1 MAGDQSHPPCPEGRS
16 TWKELNCRPRH
27 VQQIEG
33 VRLGVLQKIHPVFP
47 SEQNEKKK
55 MEEALFQLLFQL
67 QPAALAIVRTKKK
80 RPGSLLSNCPTLHES
95 DTGPL

>member
-1 MAGDQSHPPCPEGRS
+1 M
-16 TWKELNCRPRH
+16 
-27 VQQIEG
+27 QQIEG